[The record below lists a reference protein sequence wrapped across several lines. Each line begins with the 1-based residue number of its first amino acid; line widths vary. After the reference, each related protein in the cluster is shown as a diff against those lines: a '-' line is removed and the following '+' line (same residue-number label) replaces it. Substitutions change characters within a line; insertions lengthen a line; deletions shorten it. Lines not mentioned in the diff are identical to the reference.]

1 MNELATLVCQWKID
15 IMYIFRCPVCG
26 WPMCNSKCAKAS
38 VHRYWIGIIAYHR
51 LPFANIFLTVDRKC
65 TIVHCTYIWL
75 DVAIFKWKHCFQ
87 GSGVQNIQGEGEKS
101 WLFRLGF
108 WGATSKNMVKC
119 TVCKKEIM
127 VFFSLLFCKKRLLN
141 MNLIDSMWRFI
152 SQQIFCLRILNAPG
166 IVHSGHC
173 FEGARSK
180 RKGCKSKALL
190 CFFWK
195 KD

>member
-127 VFFSLLFCKKRLLN
+127 VFFFSPLLQKKAFKYEFDWFDVAIYKPTNILSENSECPRHCTQWSLF
-141 MNLIDSMWRFI
+141 W
-152 SQQIFCLRILNAPG
+152 
-166 IVHSGHC
+166 
-173 FEGARSK
+173 
-180 RKGCKSKALL
+180 GCSV
-190 CFFWK
+190 
-195 KD
+195 